1 MEVDARSSGASWRW
15 SLLFSVVF
23 LNICL
28 PSLVLAYGVLWLHL
42 TSLDV
47 PVWLGLSTP
56 TIYLLTFGL
65 TQCWFR
71 EAADSWGGSTGYRAM
86 AAVGI
91 VVTVAS
97 LLTCA
102 FVPLYLQPF
111 IYGVFGGL
119 GSSLISAQVD
129 AVIFETYDS
138 RLAIIRG
145 ICSTGQAVGQSLF
158 PHIISVLINYY
169 GYSFSFIVLGG
180 IILQALPAVLFLKI
194 DESVRRSGVSS
205 KYSDF
210 YKNYKGFQNDGADN
224 YYTAEL
230 QLIDLSKKCW
240 KSPSDDNLHREDE
253 AVADDEVVGTIT
265 PPPSPEEKRRNIF
278 GVDILPDIP
287 EESEESEDDI
297 EQATN
302 VKESSNNQRR
312 FSLAI
317 KRLSTL
323 GDNLDEY
330 ITKQIRKDSKED
342 CSNFNNREHSEIEV
356 TYDNISPMTE
366 IHREKVLNSFSF
378 RYQSTV
384 TNIKRRFWIPSYRMY
399 RVKRRLLYFM
409 YNINDTFIKPLTRSL
424 SCWRFYPAL
433 LLSFAKLCLTAVFL
447 NLIPMIAQQVRPKI
461 SMFETNFLLSLHGFT
476 WICFLLSTPWLAQT
490 PKRNFK
496 YVAVFGLIT
505 STIACFVF
513 AQTNNHDSFAIG
525 CVISGLGY
533 GAVTSCCETAVQ
545 DFVGARKWPKFHST
559 LETFSATLLTIFV
572 VCLSFI
578 VGQEHGYQNS
588 MFIIGI
594 VLSAVTFLWL
604 VLAIIALY
612 DTKLKYLRP
621 NWRCLF

>member
-1 MEVDARSSGASWRW
+1 MEVDARSSGANWRW

-28 PSLVLAYGVLWLHL
+28 PSLVLAYGVFWLHL

-47 PVWLGLSTP
+47 PAWLGLSTP

-91 VVTVAS
+91 TVTVAS
-97 LLTCA
+97 LLACA

-119 GSSLISAQVD
+119 GSSLISAQMD

-138 RLAIIRG
+138 RLAIVRG

-169 GYSFSFIVLGG
+169 GYSFSFIVLAG

-194 DESVRRSGVSS
+194 DESVRRSGASR
-205 KYSDF
+205 YSDF
-210 YKNYKGFQNDGADN
+210 YKNYTGFQNDGADN

-230 QLIDLSKKCW
+230 QLIDLSKKSW
-240 KSPSDDNLHREDE
+240 KNPSDDNLHREDE
-253 AVADDEVVGTIT
+253 EVEEDAEIAGTIT

-297 EQATN
+297 EQASN
-302 VKESSNNQRR
+302 VKSSNNQRR

-342 CSNFNNREHSEIEV
+342 CSNHNNREHSEIEV
-356 TYDNISPMTE
+356 TYDHISPITE
-366 IHREKVLNSFSF
+366 IHREKVLNTFSF
-378 RYQSTV
+378 RYQSMV

-399 RVKRRLLYFM
+399 RVKRRLLYLM

-433 LLSFAKLCLTAVFL
+433 LLNFAKLCLTAVFL
-447 NLIPMIAQQVRPKI
+447 SLIPMIAQQVRPKI

-513 AQTNNHDSFAIG
+513 AETNNHDSFAIG

-545 DFVGARKWPKFHST
+545 DFVGARKWPKFQST
-559 LETFSATLLTIFV
+559 LETLSASLLSLFV
-572 VCLSFI
+572 VGLSFI
-578 VGQEHGYQNS
+578 VGQEHGYQYS

-594 VLSAVTFLWL
+594 VLSAVTILWL
-604 VLAIIALY
+604 VLALISLY

-621 NWRCLF
+621 NCRCLF